1 MINIKPEEEA
11 EPPPVQAQGESY
23 TLTKQDKVLMLKKLY
38 ERMKELENMITT
50 TKDKIKILEAAV
62 EAEDI

>member
-1 MINIKPEEEA
+1 
-11 EPPPVQAQGESY
+11 
-23 TLTKQDKVLMLKKLY
+23 MLQKLY

-62 EAEDI
+62 EAEE